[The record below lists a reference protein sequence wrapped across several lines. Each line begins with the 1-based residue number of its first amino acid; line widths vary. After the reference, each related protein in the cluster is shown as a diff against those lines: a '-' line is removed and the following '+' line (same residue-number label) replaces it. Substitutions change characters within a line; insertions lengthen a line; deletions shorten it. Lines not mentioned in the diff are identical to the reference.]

1 MGNVATVC
9 TTQSTLMSLFPG
21 SSTHNHDTQQ
31 HPTEEECHKRHGHHG
46 AAVLFILPPLSRRG
60 LYVACFA
67 VDMCGWFGTQH
78 ACDGLR
84 ERLWTL
90 RGFGGERGVGVSV
103 GVGVELD
110 VVGLGDGC
118 ILASVC
124 QFLSLQIRGFVRTH
138 SRCRP
143 RTREAVHGV
152 VVEDIIVGGRCFLW
166 ALRDTHFFLCG
177 WNYGKS
183 WSKCMI

>member
-1 MGNVATVC
+1 M
-9 TTQSTLMSLFPG
+9 
-21 SSTHNHDTQQ
+21 
-31 HPTEEECHKRHGHHG
+31 
-46 AAVLFILPPLSRRG
+46 
-60 LYVACFA
+60 
-67 VDMCGWFGTQH
+67 
-78 ACDGLR
+78 
-84 ERLWTL
+84 
-90 RGFGGERGVGVSV
+90 

-110 VVGLGDGC
+110 VVGLGDGR

-183 WSKCMI
+183 WSKCMIKGAIAPVLCYMLPCSGQQAGGLDA